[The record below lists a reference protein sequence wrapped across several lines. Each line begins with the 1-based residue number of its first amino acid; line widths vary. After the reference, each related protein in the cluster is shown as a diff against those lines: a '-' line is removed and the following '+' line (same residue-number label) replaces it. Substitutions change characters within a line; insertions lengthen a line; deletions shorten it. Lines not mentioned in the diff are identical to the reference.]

1 MSALPSLAALRPAL
15 VRTGPYVDVLEDD
28 RACLIS
34 QEEFDAGHS
43 MTLRGAHLLRGP
55 ASRLR
60 QADAYRSHVG
70 CDKAWQLIVMD
81 KSGKP
86 IREEP
91 YYDTIQLGM
100 ALIGGLETSPLSRR
114 PIELVDAQMCIAKAQ
129 ELVAKQGWASLAA
142 YKEATYPS
150 SAVPE
155 PVPVWHG
162 AERGRGA
169 AFESFVGEF
178 MSTGQRL
185 YDKLILET
193 RNGWHYGNLVRK
205 LSVDQR
211 GVLLPPDAALL
222 NELQRGL
229 AMIGFEFSNAPYEAN
244 KLASVLWGAYEEYK
258 TALDISAWHER
269 RDQNGQLLLRSAG
282 QNWTRYW
289 EYFEDPDLAERI
301 MEVRHADEV
310 PTLEELRGFAQVAMS
325 KLRSF
330 PHNKPGYP
338 IADLQA
344 AHGFGWTPETLLA
357 RATLTLWVATLI
369 SPALRPESRLSI
381 IETMPYQ
388 YATDAVMDSSVRI
401 PPPPRGAEDVPM
413 RG

>member
-1 MSALPSLAALRPAL
+1 MARLPDLSRLRLAEAP
-15 VRTGPYVDVLEDD
+15 TGPYVDVLEDD
-28 RACLIS
+28 KACLIS

-43 MTLRGAHLLRGP
+43 MTLRGAHLVRGP

-60 QADAYRSHVG
+60 RADAYRSHVG
-70 CDKAWQLIVMD
+70 CEKAWQLIVMD
-81 KSGKP
+81 ESGKP

-91 YYDTIQLGM
+91 YYDTIHLGM

-114 PIELVDAQMCIAKAQ
+114 PIQLVDAQMCIAKAQ
-129 ELVAKQGWASLAA
+129 ELVAEQGWASLAA
-142 YKEATYPS
+142 YKQAHFPL

-155 PVPVWHG
+155 PVPFQHG

-169 AFESFVGEF
+169 AFEAFVGEF

-193 RNGWHYGNLVRK
+193 RNGWHYGNLVRN

-211 GVLLPPDAALL
+211 GVLLPPDAAVL

-229 AMIGFEFSNAPYEAN
+229 AMVGFEFSNAPYEAN

-269 RDQNGQLLLRSAG
+269 RDQNGQLLRSAG
-282 QNWTRYW
+282 QHWTRYW

-325 KLRSF
+325 KLRSI

-338 IADLQA
+338 IADLHA

-369 SPALRPESRLSI
+369 APTLRPDSQLSI